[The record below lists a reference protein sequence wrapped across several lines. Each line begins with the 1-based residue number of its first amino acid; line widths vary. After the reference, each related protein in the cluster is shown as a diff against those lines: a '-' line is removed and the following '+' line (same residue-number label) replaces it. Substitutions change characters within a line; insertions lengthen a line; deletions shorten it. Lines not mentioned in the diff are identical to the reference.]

1 MQELLI
7 IERKI
12 AGYKKAI
19 KDNKD
24 KKIYCFKCKLKY
36 WWYKRKYKKVK
47 SKLENTRFYKK

>member
-36 WWYKRKYKKVK
+36 WWYKRRFNKLKK
-47 SKLENTRFYKK
+47 KLYNKKGGI